1 MKLKTLI
8 HDNLC
13 YVLLALAAVFAMVSL
28 FVKTSTIDTSN
39 VASHVSF
46 WTQSRMDRL
55 DRYAESLLD
64 EPSSNEDWK
73 ELRSLPED
81 MVLYRYVADTLHSWY
96 NLFSVMND
104 DISPKFLYQRMS
116 VSRMPLSSP
125 LSSAS
130 ETPVYMN
137 LDSRWYIVKMLSRGN
152 VRVVEGLLIKDNE
165 QENIANGRNGINPM
179 IHIHGKYNVDVLGQ
193 DEGSPV
199 FLDGQPIFKI
209 VIAPGVTLSSSIVTS
224 YWFRWAALILL
235 ISSIVIFLTVHRSVC
250 NCAIAVALIMAF
262 TFLARSWGIQLME
275 FNRFFNPV
283 LYAHDT
289 LLNSF
294 GTLLIFN
301 MAIFLCIFC
310 LYVCRNEICAALR
323 DRAWPSGLY
332 IAGSAIFI
340 GLLLLYIFFTFCS
353 IIRNS
358 AIGVELYR
366 FNTLSWYTLYA
377 YISYALLFTGV
388 LLLVEIVLGIYSNP
402 QRKLSILTHRW
413 VLVYSFCVAIVL
425 GATTASEGF
434 TKEQSRVMVW
444 SNRLAVDRDLSV
456 ELILRG
462 SETDIEQDPVLQM
475 LANLSGSEGLL
486 QHRLMEMYF
495 MRLGHQYDVTVEV
508 GSGNDRALLEKV
520 AALVSGGTAIGPDS
534 HFIYNYNPASASFYT
549 GIFNYYDKESGL
561 KLLLIGITPRS
572 LDMADNGESLGSVN
586 LPHLYSYAKYTE
598 GRLVSFSGNYAYST
612 VASDLF
618 RSSDSGRKTFT
629 RSGYRHFVNKINPD
643 ETIVISRR
651 KMGLTAYLV
660 SVTFLVLLLFIV
672 SMPFHIR
679 RKKDDLGP
687 NFFSTRMRQ
696 LVVSSLVFML
706 VLVALVSVVFIYQR
720 NQRNQDNAM
729 SRRVS
734 AIQLLLDGECR
745 QMESADAMLEDR
757 FLDKLQDIGRN
768 TRSEIILYSTDGKA
782 FMGSSPD
789 AMEELSSVRMNP
801 VAYRNIMFSHQRY
814 FINDE
819 PDGDGHIKVLYAPVM
834 GAGGDI
840 IAIASTAYQSMDVD
854 FMVEVIFHA
863 SAIISLFFII
873 LIIAVL
879 FSSSTTESIF
889 RPLVAI
895 SQKMSGMDVSTMEQ
909 IDYDGDDE
917 ISSLVSAYN
926 GMVEDLREST
936 ARLAASERDKAWSE
950 MARQVAHEIK
960 NPLTPIKLEIQR
972 LVRLKQKQ
980 DPVWEERF
988 DAVSKV
994 ILDQIDILSQTA
1006 NEFGNFAKLYSEEPV
1021 EFDVDKVLRDQML
1034 LFSDSGAEITYLG
1047 IPDAMV
1053 FGPKP
1058 QLTRVFVNLVTNAIQ
1073 AVAAVPEPHIVVS
1086 LRRGVAH
1093 DTLDVDIEDNGPGV
1107 SPENLDKLFTP
1118 NFTTKSSGTGLGLA
1132 ISRNIVEKCGGS
1144 IVYNRSFKLGG
1155 ACFTVTL
1162 PVGNTIES

>member
-1 MKLKTLI
+1 MKLKEFI
-8 HDNLC
+8 HHSLC
-13 YVLLALAAVFAMVSL
+13 YVLLALAAVFAVVSL
-28 FVKTSTIDTSN
+28 FVRTYTIDTSN
-39 VASHVSF
+39 VASHVSHR
-46 WTQSRMDRL
+46 TQVRMDRL
-55 DRYAESLLD
+55 DQYAESLLD
-64 EPSSNEDWK
+64 EPSSVDDWK
-73 ELRSLPED
+73 DLGNLPDD

-96 NLFSVMND
+96 NLFSVLND
-104 DISPKFLYQRMS
+104 DISRKFLYQRMS

-125 LSSAS
+125 LSEVS

-137 LDSRWYIVKMLSRGN
+137 LGSRWYIVKALSRGD
-152 VRVVEGLLIKDNE
+152 VKVVGGLLVKDNE
-165 QENIANGRNGINPM
+165 LENIANGRNGINPG

-199 FLDGQPIFKI
+199 YLDGEPIFKI
-209 VIAPGVTLSSSIVTS
+209 VVAPGVTLSSSIVTS
-224 YWFRWAALILL
+224 FGLRWVALLLL
-235 ISSIVIFLTVHRSVC
+235 IMSIVLYLDGHRGMR
-250 NCAIAVALIMAF
+250 NCAVAVALILGFAF
-262 TFLARSWGIQLME
+262 VARSWGMQLME

-283 LYAHDT
+283 LYAQDAV
-289 LLNSF
+289 LNSF

-301 MAIFLCIFC
+301 LAIFLCILCF
-310 LYVCRNEICAALR
+310 YICRDEICSGLR
-323 DRAWPSGLY
+323 GRRWPSLLY
-332 IAGSAIFI
+332 LAGSAFFVC
-340 GLLLLYIFFTFCS
+340 LLLVYIFFTFCS

-358 AIGVELYR
+358 VIGVELYR
-366 FNTLSWYTLYA
+366 FNTLSWYTLWA
-377 YISYALLFTGV
+377 YISYAFLFTGV
-388 LLLVEIVLGIYSNP
+388 LLVVETVLGIYSNE

-425 GATTASEGF
+425 GATTAAVGF
-434 TKEQSRVMVW
+434 SKEQSRVMVW

-456 ELILRG
+456 ELMLRG
-462 SETDIEQDPVLQM
+462 SEADIEQDPVLQM

-495 MRLGHQYDVTVEV
+495 MHLGHQYDVNVEV
-508 GSGNDRALLEKV
+508 GPGNDRALLEK
-520 AALVSGGTAIGPDS
+520 AGALVSNGTAIGPDS
-534 HFIYNYNPASASFYT
+534 HFIYTYNPASASFYT

-561 KLLLIGITPRS
+561 KVLLINITPKS
-572 LDMADNGESLGSVN
+572 SDMTDNAESLGSVN
-586 LPHLYSYAKYTE
+586 LPRLYSYAKYNE

-612 VASDLF
+612 VASGLF
-618 RSSDSGRKTFT
+618 RSSDSGRNTFT
-629 RSGYRHFVNKINPD
+629 RSGYRHFVNNINSD

-651 KMGLTAYLV
+651 KMGLTTYLV
-660 SVTFLVLLLFIV
+660 SVTFLVLLLFFV

-679 RKKDDLGP
+679 WKKDSRGT

-706 VLVALVSVVFIYQR
+706 VLVALVSVAFIFQR
-720 NQRNQDNAM
+720 NERNQDNAM

-734 AIQLLLDGECR
+734 AIQLMLDGECR
-745 QMESADAMLEDR
+745 QMTSAAAMFDGR
-757 FLDKLQDIGRN
+757 FATKLQEIGHN
-768 TRSEIILYSTDGKA
+768 TRSDITLYSPDGKA
-782 FMGSSPD
+782 FMGSSPEV
-789 AMEELSSVRMNP
+789 MENLASIRINP
-801 VAYRNIMFSHQRY
+801 VAYRKIMFSHQRY

-819 PDGDGHIKVLYAPVM
+819 IKDGDRTKVLYAPVM

-840 IAIASTAYQSMDVD
+840 IAIASTTYRSTDMD
-854 FMVEVIFHA
+854 FMAEVIFHA

-879 FSSSTTESIF
+879 FSSSTTEAIF

-895 SQKMSGMDVSTMEQ
+895 SEKMSGMDVNSMEQ
-909 IDYDGDDE
+909 IDYKGDDE
-917 ISSLVSAYN
+917 ISSLVVAYN

-1006 NEFGNFAKLYSEEPV
+1006 NDFGTFAKLYSEEPV
-1021 EFDVDKVLRDQML
+1021 EFDVDRTLRDQML

-1053 FGPKP
+1053 YGPKP

-1073 AVAAVPEPHIVVS
+1073 AVASVPEPHIVVS
-1086 LRRGVAH
+1086 LRRGAVPGN
-1093 DTLDVDIEDNGPGV
+1093 LYVDIEDNGPGV
-1107 SPENLDKLFTP
+1107 SAENLDKLFTP
-1118 NFTTKSSGTGLGLA
+1118 NFTTKSGGTGLGLA

-1162 PVGNTIES
+1162 PEKK